1 MTALSTTLTDTL
13 EKAGIGQELMKALEA
28 EFRKMRIPTGFITG
42 WRGKTPPEGWLAVNG
57 QEVYQSV
64 YPELYAFLKAQ
75 PNARTGT
82 DGIGPY
88 VHCDMPHH
96 RVIELTTNPNE
107 VGQLVEAGLPD
118 ISGSFGNLIARKEEA
133 DRGEMGAADGA
144 FTTKPSEGGYGVITY
159 CTSTGDNTSHRS
171 DGIGFKASRSNAL
184 FGKSP
189 TNQMASLRCLAIIK
203 W

>member
-118 ISGSFGNLIARKEEA
+118 IKGSVVFHGAGTEASYISSCQGSFSGSGRKSSYRLANEIAFAESF
-133 DRGEMGAADGA
+133 GA
-144 FTTKPSEGGYGVITY
+144 F
-159 CTSTGDNTSHRS
+159 DL
-171 DGIGFKASRSNAL
+171 DAMASNAL
-184 FGKSP
+184 YGKSQ
-189 TNQMASLRCLAIIK
+189 TSQMASLRLLAIIK
-203 W
+203 I

>member
-13 EKAGIGQELMKALEA
+13 EKAGVGSELMQALEA
-28 EFRKMRIPTGFITG
+28 EFKKMRIPTGFITG

-82 DGIGPY
+82 DDTGPY
-88 VHCDMPHH
+88 VLCDMPHH
-96 RVIELTTNPNE
+96 RVIELTTDPNE

-118 ISGSFGNLIARKEEA
+118 INGTLVFGRVPGVEVSDVTGTGLVSSVTHA
-133 DRGEMGAADGA
+133 DNKKHGLSVKPDGNY
-144 FTTKPSEGGYGVITY
+144 GGVRVGL
-159 CTSTGDNTSHRS
+159 SAKN
-171 DGIGFKASRSNAL
+171 ANAL
-184 FGKSP
+184 FGKSS
-189 TNQMASLRCLAIIK
+189 TFQTDSLRMLAIIK
-203 W
+203 I

>member
-13 EKAGIGQELMKALEA
+13 EKAGVGSELMQALEA

-82 DGIGPY
+82 DDTGPY
-88 VHCDMPHH
+88 VLCDMPHH
-96 RVIELTTNPNE
+96 RVIELTTDPNE

-118 ISGSFGNLIARKEEA
+118 INGGIISVSSDDRLGFEGAWGCFSGTSDTAVTVLSSLPKGRS
-133 DRGEMGAADGA
+133 RP
-144 FTTKPSEGGYGVITY
+144 TTL
-159 CTSTGDNTSHRS
+159 
-171 DGIGFKASRSNAL
+171 GFLASKSNAL
-184 FGKSP
+184 YDGSEVRV
-189 TNQMASLRCLAIIK
+189 ASLRALAIIK
-203 W
+203 T